1 MVIQEGVIEH
11 EVWKTLDTLERL
23 PLWAAVWRLA
33 SLHHSKKVLASNSVP
48 MWVLSMWNLYVLPMS
63 GASFHI
69 DLCRGE
75 TVVSG
80 QGVLPYPSE
89 FSGVSG

>member
-1 MVIQEGVIEH
+1 MEDPGYTGEVTSLGCSVEVSIASSQQEGPGF
-11 EVWKTLDTLERL
+11 K
-23 PLWAAVWRLA
+23 
-33 SLHHSKKVLASNSVP
+33 SVP